1 MNYKLAYRIGF
12 HPWEEA
18 VDMAPFVEK
27 ISALFARDENGHEPP
42 YGRALDLG
50 CGSGIWGIEL
60 ARRGWQVTG
69 VDNAAKA
76 LERAHERVRE
86 AGVEMPIVNGDV
98 TRLRDAGIEP
108 GFRLILDTGT
118 FHGLGP
124 GQREAMGRE
133 VNAIAAADATVLVV
147 AWNPRRRGPFP
158 RGVSQAEIES
168 AFPGWTVTDEGPSE
182 FAAPK
187 PLMAEETWYR
197 LERSS
202 R

>member
-18 VDMAPFVEK
+18 VDMEPFVEK
-27 ISALFARDENGHEPP
+27 ISALFASDENGHEPP
-42 YGRALDLG
+42 YGHALDLG
-50 CGSGIWGIEL
+50 CGSGIWGIKL
-60 ARRGWQVTG
+60 AQRGWQVTG
-69 VDNAAKA
+69 VDHAAKA
-76 LERAHERVRE
+76 LARAHERVRE
-86 AGVEMPIVNGDV
+86 AGVEMRIVNGDV
-98 TRLRDAGIEP
+98 TRLRDAGIGP
-108 GFRLILDTGT
+108 GFRLVLDTGT
-118 FHGLGP
+118 FHGLRP

-133 VNAIAAADATVLVV
+133 VSVIAAPDATVLMV

-168 AFPGWTVTDEGPSE
+168 AFPGWTVTDEGPSG

>member
-60 ARRGWQVTG
+60 ARRGWHVTG

-86 AGVEMPIVNGDV
+86 AGVEMRIVNGDV
-98 TRLRDAGIEP
+98 TRMRDAGIGP
-108 GFRLILDTGT
+108 GFRLVLDTGT

-133 VNAIAAADATVLVV
+133 VSAIAAPDATVLMV

-158 RGVSQAEIES
+158 RGVSHAEIES
-168 AFPGWTVTDEGPSE
+168 AFSGWTATDEGPSG